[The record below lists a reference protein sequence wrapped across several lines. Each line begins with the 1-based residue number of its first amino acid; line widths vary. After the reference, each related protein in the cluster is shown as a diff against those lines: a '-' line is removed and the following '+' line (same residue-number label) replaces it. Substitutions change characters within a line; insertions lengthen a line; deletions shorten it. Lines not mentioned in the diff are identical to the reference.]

1 MKSKEFEKKI
11 KELGFN
17 YIIELEDEE
26 SGLVVEYARNDEGQ
40 TVLCTSNNERYDI
53 DSAWTGFTDLL
64 SIQEQDEIYAL
75 FYEYTK
81 TPVWDRGIDIKK
93 KDRNYTEYSVVR
105 D

>member
-11 KELGFN
+11 KELGYN

-26 SGLVVEYARNDEGQ
+26 SGIVVEYARNEDGQ
-40 TVLCTSNNERYDI
+40 TVLCTNNNERYDI
-53 DSAWTGFTDLL
+53 DSAWGGFEML
-64 SIQEQDEIYAL
+64 SMKEQDDIFAL

-93 KDRNYTEYSVVR
+93 EDRSYREYSVVR

>member
-17 YIIELEDEE
+17 YVIQLEDENE
-26 SGLVVEYARNDEGQ
+26 GLVVEYARDDARQ
-40 TVLCTSNNERYDI
+40 TVLCTSNHARYDI
-53 DSAWTGFTDLL
+53 DSAWAGFDAL
-64 SIQEQDEIYAL
+64 SMKQQDDIFEL

-93 KDRNYTEYSVVR
+93 KDRNYTEYSIVR
-105 D
+105 E

>member
-17 YIIELEDEE
+17 YIIELDDEE
-26 SGLVVEYARNDEGQ
+26 NGIVVEYARNDEGQ
-40 TVLCTSNNERYDI
+40 TVLCTNNNERYDI
-53 DSAWTGFTDLL
+53 DSAWSGFEML
-64 SIQEQDEIYAL
+64 SMKEQDDIFAL

-81 TPVWDRGIDIKK
+81 TPVWDRGIDVKK
-93 KDRNYTEYSVVR
+93 EVRNYTEYRVVR